1 MGGRNPILH
10 QAQSHTGVPFCSQ
23 NFVQIVQCVPMHH
36 IPSKY
41 TYKFC
46 SRFLCT
52 RYSCCSK
59 SLRALSLHIYLVSW
73 TMVHNLLHV
82 CSSMIW
88 LTFCFFFIELSNDSC
103 LLSFFLF
110 FSWTN
115 CLHVF
120 SCPHMCYV
128 AWHLPKDAWKA
139 LRKYL
144 TKLPSPPPHSPIG
157 KQEES
162 KREK

>member
-1 MGGRNPILH
+1 MSLENSWTSSTLAVKKLYLTILGL
-10 QAQSHTGVPFCSQ
+10 AG
-23 NFVQIVQCVPMHH
+23 
-36 IPSKY
+36 
-41 TYKFC
+41 
-46 SRFLCT
+46 
-52 RYSCCSK
+52 CSK

-103 LLSFFLF
+103 LLSFILF

-128 AWHLPKDAWKA
+128 AWHIPEDAWKV
-139 LRKYL
+139 LQKYL
-144 TKLPSPPPHSPIG
+144 TKLCGFCFHLPHPNCAPNW
-157 KQEES
+157 KTRREQ
-162 KREK
+162 KRKMRYKSCRGGSTTSVFS